1 MAKTKIL
8 VLVKANPSPF
18 AKEVLQ
24 YQDKLIRDNIDLS
37 KVTLCG
43 TYRFIGKEL
52 NFNSFKESCIIQKIR
67 ARSIDQIM
75 IISKNIISSDIS
87 VCNDFEYFC
96 NHYDVDL
103 VELSSLFQVMNE
115 IIRISR

>member
-8 VLVKANPSPF
+8 VLIKANPSPF

-24 YQDKLIRDNIDLS
+24 YQEELIRENIDLS

-43 TYRFIGKEL
+43 SYRFIGKEL
-52 NFNSFKESCIIQKIR
+52 NFNSFKESCIIP
-67 ARSIDQIM
+67 
-75 IISKNIISSDIS
+75 SDIS
-87 VCNDFEYFC
+87 VCSDFECFC

-103 VELSSLFQVMNE
+103 VELSSLFQIMNE

>member
-24 YQDKLIRDNIDLS
+24 YQENLIRDLS

-87 VCNDFEYFC
+87 VCHDFECFC